1 MFRSLPGHAI
11 DQAPYHLELRG
22 SPHRLVLL
30 LSVSIFSLSFHCIGI
45 LDPAVKV

>member
-22 SPHRLVLL
+22 SPYRFILL
-30 LSVSIFSLSFHCIGI
+30 LSISLISLSFCSIGI

>member
-1 MFRSLPGHAI
+1 MFRSLSGHAI

-22 SPHRLVLL
+22 YPYRFILL
-30 LSVSIFSLSFHCIGI
+30 LPISLFCLSFHCIGI